1 MVLSTSKNLL
11 EHVKKMYSSNSA
23 FKPNAFE
30 VGDIVR
36 ISYKTNEG
44 SKEKVNSFEGI
55 IICKKNS
62 ILSQTITLRR
72 VVQGVAIEQVF
83 PLNSPNI
90 LEIKKRA
97 KLKVRRSKLYY
108 LRKVR

>member
-1 MVLSTSKNLL
+1 MAFSTSKILL
-11 EHVKKMYSSNSA
+11 EHVKKMYNSHST
-23 FKPNAFE
+23 FKPKTFQ
-30 VGDIVR
+30 VGDIIQ

-44 SKEKVNSFEGI
+44 SKEKINSFEGL

-62 ILSQTITLRR
+62 SISETITLRR

-83 PLNSPNI
+83 PLNSPNL

-97 KLKVRRSKLYY
+97 QLKIRRSKLYY
-108 LRKVR
+108 LRKAR